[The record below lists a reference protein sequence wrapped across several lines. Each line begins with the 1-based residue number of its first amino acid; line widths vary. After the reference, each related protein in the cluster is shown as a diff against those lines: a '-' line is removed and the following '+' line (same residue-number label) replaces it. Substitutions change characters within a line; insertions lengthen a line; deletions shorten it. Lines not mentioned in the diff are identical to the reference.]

1 MFKHLT
7 EDGGEGDWAQ
17 FDFTYLFHFLKY
29 REDQYPFQ
37 EEKVYSNG
45 PVQPAK

>member
-17 FDFTYLFHFLKY
+17 SDSTDLFHFLKY
-29 REDQYPFQ
+29 REDQYLFQ
-37 EEKVYSNG
+37 EEKVYSM
-45 PVQPAK
+45 VQ